1 MRRDTIELLIRHFN
15 AITNHVNGIAEAL
28 KRENDYD
35 LKKYEFKRLEVTE
48 SGEIIGIKAK
58 QCQQDQVF
66 YSSHGR
72 KKLKSMGNGDSEK
85 N

>member
-35 LKKYEFKRLEVTE
+35 LKKYEFKRLELTE
-48 SGEIIGIKAK
+48 SGEIVGIKAK
-58 QCQQDQVF
+58 
-66 YSSHGR
+66 
-72 KKLKSMGNGDSEK
+72 
-85 N
+85 